1 MVPVRSHLFL
11 WFCLCFCLWWFLCS
25 APSSSLC
32 FHQFLSLS
40 VSLDVSFSVSP
51 LIWPS
56 ASRYGCQPGLI
67 TWKPSQRATLIAVP
81 HGVPLSW
88 STDISVSP
96 NFCLPYPP
104 SGLSLNVTLNF
115 EGPKLHEK
123 RDFLVFPPLLY
134 PLQLLTGFV

>member
-1 MVPVRSHLFL
+1 MPVTWSLSGLTCFSGPVFVSVSDGFSAL
-11 WFCLCFCLWWFLCS
+11 LCLH
-25 APSSSLC
+25 LC

-40 VSLDVSFSVSP
+40 VSLDVSLCVSP

-56 ASRYGCQPGLI
+56 ASRDGCPPGLI
-67 TWKPSQRATLIAVP
+67 TSKPSQRATLIAVA

-115 EGPKLHEK
+115 EEPKLHEN
-123 RDFLVFPPLLY
+123 RDF
-134 PLQLLTGFV
+134 